1 VDEIFNRATSKE
13 STSKVTC
20 MILSKDI
27 SVVVQG
33 PIHTQDNLTKR
44 VLESVRT
51 HLPDA
56 ELILSTWKGSQIDG
70 LDCDVLLLNDDPGAI
85 NGRNNVNRQI
95 VSTRNGL
102 QKATRTYAVKLR
114 TDMQLTGT
122 GFIDAFDKYPER
134 REDFKVFERKI
145 VIPTICTRN
154 PFHLNPYLF
163 HPSDIFHFG
172 LKSDMLL
179 LWNIPMAT
187 ESDVKNLVPEQ
198 YIWLN
203 ALKSMSWN
211 INLSEL
217 HLKEKFRLNEIS
229 LVNNFIVDTPRNLD
243 LLFPERLMGGFC
255 SSCYSIS
262 EIKQMIER
270 YITKN
275 LNSLPI
281 SSLLKLPVFF
291 ILAVFFTLTAQSRYK
306 KILMNLSEKKRRE
319 QVI

>member
-1 VDEIFNRATSKE
+1 LAEIFSKATSKE
-13 STSKVTC
+13 SASKVTY
-20 MILSKDI
+20 MISDKDI

-51 HLPDA
+51 HLPNA
-56 ELILSTWKGSQIDG
+56 ELILSTWKGSKVDG
-70 LDCDVLLLNDDPGAI
+70 LDCDILLLNDDPGAI
-85 NGRNNVNRQI
+85 NSRNNVNRQI

-114 TDMQLTGT
+114 TDTQLTGT

-145 VIPTICTRN
+145 VIPTIHTRN
-154 PFHLNPYLF
+154 PFELSNAHFF

-187 ESDVKNLVPEQ
+187 ELDVKNLVPEQ

-217 HLKEKFRLNEIS
+217 HLKEKFRLSEIS

-243 LLFPERLMGGFC
+243 LLLPERLMGFC

-262 EIKQMIER
+262 QIEQIIER

-281 SSLLKLPVFF
+281 SSLLKLPVFLF
-291 ILAVFFTLTAQSRYK
+291 WQFSSRLQLNLGIK
-306 KILMNLSEKKRRE
+306 QFLINLSEKRRRD

>member
-1 VDEIFNRATSKE
+1 
-13 STSKVTC
+13 
-20 MILSKDI
+20 
-27 SVVVQG
+27 
-33 PIHTQDNLTKR
+33 
-44 VLESVRT
+44 
-51 HLPDA
+51 
-56 ELILSTWKGSQIDG
+56 
-70 LDCDVLLLNDDPGAI
+70 
-85 NGRNNVNRQI
+85 
-95 VSTRNGL
+95 
-102 QKATRTYAVKLR
+102 
-114 TDMQLTGT
+114 
-122 GFIDAFDKYPER
+122 
-134 REDFKVFERKI
+134 
-145 VIPTICTRN
+145 
-154 PFHLNPYLF
+154 
-163 HPSDIFHFG
+163 
-172 LKSDMLL
+172 MLL

-262 EIKQMIER
+262 EIEQMIER

-281 SSLLKLPVFF
+281 SPLLKLPVFLF
-291 ILAVFFTLTAQSRYK
+291 WQFSSRLQLNLGIK
-306 KILMNLSEKKRRE
+306 KF
-319 QVI
+319 

>member
-1 VDEIFNRATSKE
+1 VDEIFNKATSKE
-13 STSKVTC
+13 SASKVTY
-20 MILSKDI
+20 MISDKDI

-33 PIHTQDNLTKR
+33 PIHKQDNLTKR

-51 HLPDA
+51 HLPNA
-56 ELILSTWKGSQIDG
+56 ELILSTWKGSDVDG

-85 NGRNNVNRQI
+85 NGYNVNRQI

-114 TDMQLTGT
+114 TDTQLTGT

-145 VIPTICTRN
+145 VIPTIYTRN

-262 EIKQMIER
+262 EIEQMIER

-281 SSLLKLPVFF
+281 SSLLKLPVFLF
-291 ILAVFFTLTAQSRYK
+291 WQFSSRLQLNLGIK

>member
-1 VDEIFNRATSKE
+1 
-13 STSKVTC
+13 
-20 MILSKDI
+20 MISDKDI

-114 TDMQLTGT
+114 TDTQLTGT
-122 GFIDAFDKYPER
+122 GFIDAFDKYPERHPER

-145 VIPTICTRN
+145 VIPTIYTRN
-154 PFHLNPYLF
+154 PFHLNPYFF

-262 EIKQMIER
+262 EIEQMIER

-306 KILMNLSEKKRRE
+306 TIFD
-319 QVI
+319 

>member
-1 VDEIFNRATSKE
+1 
-13 STSKVTC
+13 
-20 MILSKDI
+20 MLS
-27 SVVVQG
+27 
-33 PIHTQDNLTKR
+33 
-44 VLESVRT
+44 
-51 HLPDA
+51 
-56 ELILSTWKGSQIDG
+56 
-70 LDCDVLLLNDDPGAI
+70 
-85 NGRNNVNRQI
+85 
-95 VSTRNGL
+95 
-102 QKATRTYAVKLR
+102 
-114 TDMQLTGT
+114 
-122 GFIDAFDKYPER
+122 
-134 REDFKVFERKI
+134 
-145 VIPTICTRN
+145 
-154 PFHLNPYLF
+154 
-163 HPSDIFHFG
+163 
-172 LKSDMLL
+172 

-255 SSCYSIS
+255 RSCYSIS

-306 KILMNLSEKKRRE
+306 KILMNLSEKKDANKLYEYYESSRVLE
-319 QVI
+319 KSE